1 VASITVTSEKG
12 GRMRLDNPFT
22 SEITEKVM
30 KPGETIVFGN

>member
-1 VASITVTSEKG
+1 
-12 GRMRLDNPFT
+12 MRLDNPFT